1 MYEAHFGLRHNPFNR
16 NLPGYVYQSPALAEA
31 LAHLGYALDIR
42 ETFLLLTGE
51 VGIGKTTAIQALV
64 RQLPPETRVS
74 VVNHT
79 SLTPK
84 ELLVEIARSFGV
96 DCPRAESK
104 GGIVRRLEATLAR
117 ERRGGG
123 QALLVLDE
131 AHLLSA
137 AALEEIRLLSNLE
150 LEGAKLLP
158 ICLVGQPELER
169 RLRQSK
175 LRSLRQR
182 VSVRYRLSP

>member
-1 MYEAHFGLRHNPFNR
+1 M
-16 NLPGYVYQSPALAEA
+16 
-31 LAHLGYALDIR
+31 
-42 ETFLLLTGE
+42 
-51 VGIGKTTAIQALV
+51 
-64 RQLPPETRVS
+64 
-74 VVNHT
+74 
-79 SLTPK
+79 
-84 ELLVEIARSFGV
+84 
-96 DCPRAESK
+96 
-104 GGIVRRLEATLAR
+104 
-117 ERRGGG
+117 
-123 QALLVLDE
+123 LVLDE

>member
-16 NLPGYVYQSPALAEA
+16 NLPGYVYQSSALAEA
-31 LAHLGYALDIR
+31 LAHFGYALDNR

-96 DCPRAESK
+96 DCPRAESRAVSS
-104 GGIVRRLEATLAR
+104 GVWRRRSPE
-117 ERRGGG
+117 
-123 QALLVLDE
+123 
-131 AHLLSA
+131 
-137 AALEEIRLLSNLE
+137 N
-150 LEGAKLLP
+150 GAEVGRPCWSWTKLT
-158 ICLVGQPELER
+158 C
-169 RLRQSK
+169 
-175 LRSLRQR
+175 
-182 VSVRYRLSP
+182 